1 MIVPRDGT
9 RQGSLG
15 VVGGVRRCVVPCIES
30 SATLRLGPDA
40 LALKARRHLG
50 LVARLQYQLERGLME
65 LSHRMPS
72 S

>member
-1 MIVPRDGT
+1 MVRAKDLWVWWGP
-9 RQGSLG
+9 
-15 VVGGVRRCVVPCIES
+15 RRCVVPCIES